1 MAAEAGMQVGEI
13 LRIIG
18 SVKPPGLKAWFQSS
32 HRSSL
37 FYIRSDARKRN
48 AGSNFYQTV
57 KNWHV
62 AAENPAD
69 PEVLLFGKR
78 DSRCDYGRSGLV
90 GLNMSA
96 FVNYILYSFCHVLYA

>member
-37 FYIRSDARKRN
+37 FYIRSDAGKRN

-69 PEVLLFGKR
+69 PVVLPFGKR
-78 DSRCDYGRSGLV
+78 DFTL
-90 GLNMSA
+90 
-96 FVNYILYSFCHVLYA
+96 